1 MLRDTRPLLFAALLA
16 GFLWLSWLVISPFLS
31 GLVWAAV
38 LVVTFRPVHDRLSRT
53 LHGRRWAATTLV
65 TLLVAVFV
73 VTPLTLAA
81 IRVVQ
86 GTIQVYGWVQDARDT
101 DSGTFGVGDK
111 LPWVETAVAKVTAL
125 TGMEEAEM
133 RATALGAA
141 KKAGAFVA
149 NKAPALVGGM
159 LGLVFSFVVMLAM
172 MGIFFS
178 QGPRFVAAIA
188 AALPVPRA
196 DADRILADLGVMTR
210 SVFISVGVTAL
221 AQASLGTI
229 AMLALGVA
237 RAFTLGAAMF
247 FASLLPGGTALV
259 WIPVAIW
266 LLSGGHTA
274 KAVILAAWCAG
285 VVGTIDTVL
294 RPLLA
299 RGGAKLSTAVLLIG
313 MLGGLIA
320 FGLVGVFVGPM
331 ILYVLMEI
339 LAVTRREVYGE
350 AA

>member
-1 MLRDTRPLLFAALLA
+1 M
-16 GFLWLSWLVISPFLS
+16 
-31 GLVWAAV
+31 
-38 LVVTFRPVHDRLSRT
+38 
-53 LHGRRWAATTLV
+53 
-65 TLLVAVFV
+65 
-73 VTPLTLAA
+73 
-81 IRVVQ
+81 
-86 GTIQVYGWVQDARDT
+86 
-101 DSGTFGVGDK
+101 
-111 LPWVETAVAKVTAL
+111 
-125 TGMEEAEM
+125 
-133 RATALGAA
+133 
-141 KKAGAFVA
+141 
-149 NKAPALVGGM
+149 
-159 LGLVFSFVVMLAM
+159 
-172 MGIFFS
+172 
-178 QGPRFVAAIA
+178 
-188 AALPVPRA
+188 PVPRA

-285 VVGTIDTVL
+285 VVGTIDNVL